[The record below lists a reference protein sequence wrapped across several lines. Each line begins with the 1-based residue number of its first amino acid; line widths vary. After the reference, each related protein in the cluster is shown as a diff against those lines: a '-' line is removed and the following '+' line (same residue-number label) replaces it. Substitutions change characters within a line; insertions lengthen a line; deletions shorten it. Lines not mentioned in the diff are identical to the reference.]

1 MTPPPGFDQ
10 LLRDLAP
17 QVLTAVCR
25 RFGDFALCEDAVQE
39 ALLSAAV
46 KWPEQGLPDNPRSW
60 LITAAARRRIDIERS
75 ESARRQREHTA
86 AGLAVPQPELAP
98 ADDDTLTLL
107 MLCCHPELGKSSQL
121 ALTLRAV
128 GGLTTAEIG
137 RALLVPE
144 KTVSQR
150 INRAKK
156 RLSGAR
162 FRMPP
167 PEQRAERM
175 AAVLQVLYLIFTE
188 GHTASSGTAVNRV
201 ELTAEAIRLT
211 RQLHARVPGDG
222 EVAGLLALM
231 LLSDARR
238 PARTRPD
245 GAAVPLAE
253 QDRSRWDSAAIAE
266 GLDLIGKTLV
276 TAQLGPYQLEA
287 AIAAVHDEAA
297 RAEDTDWPQILALY
311 DLLLAVAPSPVAALN
326 RIVPVAMVHG
336 AREGLRQLD
345 EIAGLDDHHRVDV
358 VRAHLLDLA
367 GEHGQARVYYRS
379 AAEKTLS
386 VPERRYLESRAANGK
401 SP

>member
-1 MTPPPGFDQ
+1 M
-10 LLRDLAP
+10 
-17 QVLTAVCR
+17 LTAVCR
-25 RFGDFALCEDAVQE
+25 RFGDFTLCEDAVQE
-39 ALLSAAV
+39 ALLSAAL
-46 KWPEQGLPDNPRSW
+46 KWPEQGLPDNPKSW
-60 LITAAARRRIDIERS
+60 LVTAAARRRIDIERS
-75 ESARRQREHTA
+75 ESARRQRENTA
-86 AGLAVPQPELAP
+86 AALAVPQPELVP

-107 MLCCHPELGKSSQL
+107 MLCCHPELSEASQI

-156 RLSGAR
+156 RLAGAR

-167 PEQRAERM
+167 PDERAERM
-175 AAVLQVLYLIFTE
+175 AAVRQVLYLVFTE

-231 LLSDARR
+231 LLTDARR

-245 GAAVPLAE
+245 GTAVPLAE
-253 QDRSRWDSAAIAE
+253 QDRTRWDGAAIAE
-266 GLDLIGKTLV
+266 GLDLLGKTLV
-276 TAQLGPYQLEA
+276 SAPLGPYQLEA
-287 AIAAVHDEAA
+287 AIAAVHDGAA
-297 RAEDTDWPQILALY
+297 RAEDTDWPQLLALY
-311 DLLLAVAPSPVAALN
+311 DLLLAIAPSPVAALN
-326 RIVPVAMVHG
+326 RIVPVAMVRG

-345 EIAGLDDHHRVDV
+345 EIAGLNEHHRVDV

-367 GEHGQARVYYRS
+367 GEPEQARVYYRS
-379 AAEKTLS
+379 AARKTLS
-386 VPERRYLESRAANGK
+386 VPERKYLESRAAQRN

>member
-1 MTPPPGFDQ
+1 MTPPPGFEQ

-86 AGLAVPQPELAP
+86 AGLAVPQPEFAP
-98 ADDDTLTLL
+98 AEDDTLTLL
-107 MLCCHPELGKSSQL
+107 MLCCHPELGKPSQL

-167 PEQRAERM
+167 PGERAERM
-175 AAVLQVLYLIFTE
+175 TAVLQVLYLIFTE

-211 RQLHARVPGDG
+211 RQLHTQVPDDG

-253 QDRSRWDSAAIAE
+253 QDRTLWDAAVIAE

-311 DLLLAVAPSPVAALN
+311 DLLLALAPSPVAALN

-345 EIAGLDDHHRVDV
+345 EIAGLDEHHRVDV

-367 GEHGQARVYYRS
+367 GEPGQARVYYRS
-379 AAEKTLS
+379 AARKTLS
-386 VPERRYLESRAANGK
+386 VPERRYLESRAAKRK